1 MEYTITEFVDKLR
14 EYIHELFPC
23 EKDDK
28 DDVLKIKKHPNRP
41 FHIKDIAFMWLPTS
55 SSDGGN
61 TITFDIGSEYAEE
74 YYPYYHILQ
83 DAPVI
88 RKRNRGTEKSKGS
101 QAKIENL
108 SQRDYGRI
116 RFNGKSY
123 SREYTKNV
131 RGERSNIVKKSTR
144 YVFDTKTNS
153 MVKINTSSNSYEN
166 VHYHYIDKILDYCV
180 PIIANYFGMKL
191 GKKIDTG
198 LEEEYSEQY
207 KQDRIET
214 HTGNWDLD
222 IFEIM
227 NSFD

>member
-1 MEYTITEFVDKLR
+1 MEYTITEFVDVLR
-14 EYIHELFPC
+14 EYIYGLFPY
-23 EKDDK
+23 ESDS
-28 DDVLKIKKHPNRP
+28 LKLRKHKNRP
-41 FHIKDIAFMWLPTS
+41 LHIRDIAFMWLPTS

-61 TITFDIGSEYAEE
+61 TITFDIGNEYAEE
-74 YYPYYHILQ
+74 NYPYYHILQ

-88 RKRNRGTEKSKGS
+88 RKRNRGTEKSKGT

-123 SREYTKNV
+123 SREYAKNV
-131 RGERSNIVKKSTR
+131 RGSRKIVVEKSTR
-144 YVFDTKTNS
+144 YAYDSKTNS
-153 MVKINTSSNSYEN
+153 IVKINTSANSYEN

-180 PIIANYFGMKL
+180 PFIADYFGMKL
-191 GKKIDTG
+191 GRKIDTG

-207 KQDRIET
+207 KQDRLEI

-222 IFEIM
+222 IFETM
-227 NSFD
+227 TSFD